1 MKKIEAIIRTS
12 KFYEVKDALHEV
24 GIEFFTYADT
34 KAVGS
39 QKKEAV
45 YRGQTYDLGS
55 IARTKMEIIVSENL
69 DKIVSTIME
78 VGRTGNI
85 GDGRIYVYDVDKAF
99 KIRTGETDEEAL
111 RNSVE

>member
-24 GIEFFTYADT
+24 GVEFFTFTDV

-45 YRGQTYDLGS
+45 YRGHVYDMGS
-55 IARTKMEIIVSENL
+55 IARTKLEIIVSENL
-69 DKIVSTIME
+69 EKVVSTIIE
-78 VGRTGNI
+78 TAKTGQV
-85 GDGRIYVYDVDKAF
+85 GDGRIYVYDVVNAH
-99 KIRTGETDEEAL
+99 KIRTGEKDVEAL
-111 RNSVE
+111 RNAQE